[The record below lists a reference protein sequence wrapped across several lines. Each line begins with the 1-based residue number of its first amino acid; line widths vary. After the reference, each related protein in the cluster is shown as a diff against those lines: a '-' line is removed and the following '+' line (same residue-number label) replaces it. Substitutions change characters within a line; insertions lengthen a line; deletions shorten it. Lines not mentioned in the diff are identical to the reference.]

1 MLTWSI
7 VFLILAFISAILG
20 FTGFA
25 GTAIWVAHTL
35 FIFSA
40 LAFFYFRR
48 RKGRITQS
56 DDGDRVPSR
65 S

>member
-1 MLTWSI
+1 MLSWSI
-7 VFLILAFISAILG
+7 AFLILAFIAAGLG
-20 FTGFA
+20 FTGVSE
-25 GTAIWVAHTL
+25 TIIWVAYTL
-35 FIFSA
+35 FVFSA

-56 DDGDRVPSR
+56 DDGNRELSR